1 MSNDNNY
8 IMTDI
13 VLSPV
18 PMEELIDRI
27 ASRIE
32 DRLKVRAPEPPATKP
47 DRIDNVDEV
56 AEITGLSKSK
66 IYKDSAAGL
75 IPCSHY
81 GPRRLVFS
89 RRELEAWMKERTTPR
104 SEPSSI
110 TTAARRR
117 VERRQR
123 S

>member
-1 MSNDNNY
+1 
-8 IMTDI
+8 MTDI
-13 VLSPV
+13 LLSPIPV
-18 PMEELIDRI
+18 DELIDRI
-27 ASRIE
+27 VTRFE
-32 DRLKVRAPEPPATKP
+32 DRHKVRTPEPPATKP

-66 IYKDSAAGL
+66 IYKDCAAGL
-75 IPCSHY
+75 IPCAHY

-89 RRELEAWMKERTTPR
+89 RRELEAWMNERTTPR